1 MSSPGGIDRGAQ
13 GEASMSADRPS
24 PKTEARKAREARL
37 AAELRENLRKRKA
50 QGRAR
55 KDAGP
60 KPATEDR

>member
-1 MSSPGGIDRGAQ
+1 
-13 GEASMSADRPS
+13 MSADRPS

-60 KPATEDR
+60 KPAPDDR